1 MNWVAFKYR
10 RSSFG
15 SCNNVN
21 TQTDWS
27 EKMEKVWTQHTIP
40 KLIVLGEGKSLGWW
54 VLPFPQV
61 VIPCPWFIWCG
72 TLSHKHLALYDEW
85 VKWVSKVYIYIH
97 IEMKL
102 YILKWNYTYWN
113 EIHPIKKKKM
123 NWHKHCKFELHWIM
137 YLNMFYLHIIYLLCK
152 YFTLHNIILEF
163 DKSPHLN
170 AFDVN
175 TMNCQWSKLP
185 RLRIRRL

>member
-113 EIHPIKKKKM
+113 EIIHIEMKFIQSKKKKWIDI
-123 NWHKHCKFELHWIM
+123 NIANLNCIELCIWTC
-137 YLNMFYLHIIYLLCK
+137 FIY
-152 YFTLHNIILEF
+152 I
-163 DKSPHLN
+163 
-170 AFDVN
+170 
-175 TMNCQWSKLP
+175 
-185 RLRIRRL
+185 